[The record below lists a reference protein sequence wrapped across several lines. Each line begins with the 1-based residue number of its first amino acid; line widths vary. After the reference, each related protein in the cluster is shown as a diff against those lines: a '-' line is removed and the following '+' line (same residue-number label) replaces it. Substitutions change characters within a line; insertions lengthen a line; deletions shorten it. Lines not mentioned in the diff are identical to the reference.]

1 MVQGVEKLSDVDLQ
15 DPPAP
20 HLHQPVPEDVQRL
33 VRRTAR
39 PEPERAVQKV
49 LFVDGFQDHDDRA
62 LEDLVLERGDAR
74 SALPRPPNCLRDPS
88 PSPIRT
94 IPSAVNASRSSAC
107 AGGSTPISS
116 SVSPTDDTPPSR

>member
-1 MVQGVEKLSDVDLQ
+1 VTHPPSNTPALSRLQVAMVQGVEKLSDVDLQ

-49 LFVDGFQDHDDRA
+49 LFVDGFQNHDNRA
-62 LEDLVLERGDAR
+62 LEDLVLERGNANGPGLR
-74 SALPRPPNCLRDPS
+74 SGPLRNMHPPHGRRL
-88 PSPIRT
+88 
-94 IPSAVNASRSSAC
+94 VAS
-107 AGGSTPISS
+107 GLGS
-116 SVSPTDDTPPSR
+116 VQ